1 MNLLDL
7 VIIVACISA
16 VMGGYRLGFVA
27 RAASWVGL
35 AAGLF
40 LAARFLPNVIDAVG
54 PNQDPRSKFLLAVA
68 ILLGGAFVGQALGLV
83 AGTQLHRVIPL
94 GPLRMVDRT
103 VGSALGLFGV
113 LVALWLLLPSM
124 ADVPGWPAR
133 EARQS
138 TIARLVDRSL
148 PPPPNTIQALR
159 QLVGENNFPRVF
171 EALQPAQNA
180 GPPPMASPLSAVVE
194 GQVAAST
201 VKVTGN
207 ACGREQDGSGFAVLN
222 GDLVITNAHV
232 VAGEPPGQT
241 WVRRDS
247 DGRLLHAVV
256 EVYDP
261 NRDLAVLGV
270 SGLGM
275 PPLTLTTGSAGQSGA
290 VFGHP
295 GGVNNLVIA
304 PAGVFQE
311 VTAQGRDLYDTH
323 TTRRDVFILAAALHP
338 GDSGGALVNRSG
350 TVIGVAFAIAPD
362 RNDTAYA
369 LTSAEVQEVLGVPR
383 GSEGVSTEACVTD

>member
-16 VMGGYRLGFVA
+16 VVGGYRLGFVA
-27 RAASWVGL
+27 RAASWVGM

-40 LAARFLPNVIDAVG
+40 LAARFLPNVIDAINSG
-54 PNQDPRSKFLLAVA
+54 DPRSRLLLAVA

-94 GPLRMVDRT
+94 GPLRVVDRS
-103 VGSALGLFGV
+103 VGSVLGLVGV
-113 LVALWLLLPSM
+113 VVALWLLLPSM
-124 ADVPGWPAR
+124 ADVPGWPAQ

-138 TIARLVDRSL
+138 SIARLVDRSL
-148 PPPPNTIQALR
+148 PPPPNTIEALR
-159 QLVGENNFPRVF
+159 RLVGDNNFPRVF

-180 GPPPMASPLSAVVE
+180 GSPPTASPLSAVLE

-222 GDLVITNAHV
+222 GNLVITNAHV

-247 DGRLLHAVV
+247 DGRLLPAVV

-270 SGLGM
+270 RGLAM
-275 PPLTLTTGSAGQSGA
+275 PPLGLATGSTGQSGA

-295 GGVNNLVIA
+295 GGVNQLVIA
-304 PAGVFQE
+304 PASVYQE
-311 VTAQGRDLYDTH
+311 VNAQGRDLYDTH
-323 TTRRDVFILAAALHP
+323 STSRDVFILAAALQP
-338 GDSGGALVNRSG
+338 GDSGGALVNPSG
-350 TVIGVAFAIAPD
+350 LVIGVAFAIAPD
-362 RNDTAYA
+362 RTNTAYA
-369 LTSAEVQEVLGVPR
+369 LTSSEMQGVLAVPR
-383 GSEGVSTEACVTD
+383 APLGVSTEACVSD

>member
-1 MNLLDL
+1 VNLLDL
-7 VIIVACISA
+7 VIIVACVSA
-16 VMGGYRLGFVA
+16 AVGGYRLGFLA
-27 RAASWVGL
+27 RAASWVGM

-40 LAARFLPNVIDAVG
+40 LAARFLPDVIHAIQPGDA
-54 PNQDPRSKFLLAVA
+54 RSRLLLAVA

-83 AGTQLHRVIPL
+83 AGTQLHQVLPV
-94 GPLRMVDRT
+94 GPLRLVDRS
-103 VGSALGLFGV
+103 VGV
-113 LVALWLLLPSM
+113 LLGVIGVVVALWLLLPSM
-124 ADVPGWPAR
+124 ADVAGWPAR

-138 TIARLVDRSL
+138 SIARLVDRNL
-148 PPPPNTIQALR
+148 PQPPNTIQALR
-159 QLVGENNFPRVF
+159 RLVGENNFPSVF

-180 GPPPMASPLSAVVE
+180 GPPPAQSPLSAVVE

-201 VKVTGN
+201 VKVTGT
-207 ACGREQDGSGFAVLN
+207 ACDREQDGSGFTIAR
-222 GDLVITNAHV
+222 DTVITNAHV

-247 DGRLLHAVV
+247 DGRLLRAVV

-270 SGLGM
+270 PGLNTAPLSLGSGA
-275 PPLTLTTGSAGQSGA
+275 AGQSGA

-295 GGVNNLVIA
+295 GGVNQLVIA
-304 PAGVFQE
+304 PATVFQV

-323 TTRRDVFILAAALHP
+323 STRRDVFILASLLHP
-338 GDSGGALVNRSG
+338 GDSGGALVNPSG

-362 RNDTAYA
+362 RPDTAYA
-369 LTSAEVQEVLGVPR
+369 LTSAEVQGVLAEPR
-383 GSEGVSTEACVTD
+383 SPSGVSTESCVSD